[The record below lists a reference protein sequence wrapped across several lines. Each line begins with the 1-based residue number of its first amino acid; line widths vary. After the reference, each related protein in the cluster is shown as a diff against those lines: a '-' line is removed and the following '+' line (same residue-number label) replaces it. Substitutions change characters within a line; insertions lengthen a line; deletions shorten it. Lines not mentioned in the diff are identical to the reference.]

1 MSITSII
8 PSMILGIVL
17 IIAWLPAI
25 ILSETNNKGNKDEY
39 KLLEEKIEKDLEL
52 SDVTLTFENIT
63 ESIPIPPN
71 YKNSQLI
78 TQLINEYKNLY
89 VTGIKE
95 TTTRTNDSNGK
106 EITTTNSETLDSLTF
121 NIPKVNNVSLT
132 KEDYVYLAKQNE
144 LISETINDSNTNNI
158 IYKLTYYTIPTN
170 KDIMKVEGLDE
181 QELDMKIYNYEFAPK
196 KAAEEAIKN
205 RKLSSNTLFTWLGR
219 IGTFLMLLVGLSLLI
234 SPLTY
239 LNQLGDALPGPFKIF
254 AIPGKIIASLY
265 NSLSFVGSLLLT
277 LLMTFF
283 VWSIINYPLISVV
296 IGGLI
301 VGLLLYFNKK

>member
-17 IIAWLPAI
+17 IIAWFPAI

-39 KLLEEKIEKDLEL
+39 KLLEEKIEKDLKLSPVEL
-52 SDVTLTFENIT
+52 IFGQIEETPTTYNTKNIT
-63 ESIPIPPN
+63 E
-71 YKNSQLI
+71 
-78 TQLINEYKNLY
+78 LINSNKNLY
-89 VTGIKE
+89 VTGIKKTKTK
-95 TTTRTNDSNGK
+95 TTDSNGK
-106 EITTTNSETLDSLTF
+106 EIITANSETLNGQAF
-121 NIPKVNNVSLT
+121 NIPKVDSVSLNT
-132 KEDYVYLAKQNE
+132 DDYVYLAKQNK
-144 LISETINDSNTNNI
+144 LSSETITDPNNNI
-158 IYKLTYYTIPTN
+158 TYELTYYTIPIN
-170 KDIMKVEGLDE
+170 KKIMKVEGLQQYAE
-181 QELDMKIYNYEFAPK
+181 ELDMNIYNYEFAPK
-196 KAAEEAIKN
+196 EEAIKSIKN
-205 RKLSSNTLFTWLGR
+205 RKLGSNTLFKWLGR

-239 LNQLGDALPGPFKIF
+239 LNQLGDALPGPFKIL

-283 VWSIINYPLISVV
+283 VWSIINHPLISVV